1 MMRKR
6 ILVTGGQAFLGHAYV
21 KDFLITGMTF
31 CVLTTSTRGVRPISP
46 ENNGC
51 VVSKEEY

>member
-1 MMRKR
+1 M
-6 ILVTGGQAFLGHAYV
+6 LLTGGVGFLGSHLCERLLNMKV
-21 KDFLITGMTF
+21 MTF

-46 ENNGC
+46 KNNGC